1 VDTNTEQALSERQN
15 VVAFR
20 LDKQTYALPIEPIVQ
35 IIDMVAIT
43 SIPQLSQVVEG
54 VINVHGEAVAV
65 VKLRRHFGL
74 SDAPLRLNTPILLT
88 QIGGQTIGLIVDEVT
103 DVLHLS
109 ADQVVQLADILPEEL
124 GDAPIFRGLAY
135 VSDDAVLMLDHESLF
150 QPDQLQALAQAADM
164 LQEAI
169 AKKAAE
175 ESSAAT
181 KAKPVRRRRKATPR
195 KKDVPEKPPAESK
208 PKPTRKRRRKSKS
221 DNLPES

>member
-74 SDAPLRLNTPILLT
+74 SDAPLRLNTPILLI

-124 GDAPIFRGLAY
+124 GDAPIFRGLTY

>member
-35 IIDMVAIT
+35 IIDMVAVT
-43 SIPQLSQVVEG
+43 SIPQLDAVVEG

-74 SDAPLRLNTPILLT
+74 SDAPLRLNTPILLA

-124 GDAPIFRGLAY
+124 GDAPIFRGLTY

-150 QPDQLQALAQAADM
+150 KPDQLQALAQAADM

-181 KAKPVRRRRKATPR
+181 KAKPAHRRRKATPR
-195 KKDVPEKPPAESK
+195 KKGAPEEPPAKSK
-208 PKPTRKRRRKSKS
+208 KPARRRRRKSKS